1 MPSMPTPATLNLLI
15 VASCEALLLC
25 AKVLRMTT
33 VGAAFACEASSPLA
47 SSSSPGLIVGN
58 PILCLMSISFFLS
71 DLCTFDSL
79 LLLLYSSHSRRHP
92 SPRLKLTSSTAMAT
106 AGPSSTEW
114 HRSALLQ
121 WHKYE
126 LTLQSRQLCIFSSI
140 ADHTY
145 YSPIYKAITSFQRS
159 TTRPGTDSQT
169 TSSLTMS
176 LASAN
181 TSSMLLLPCSFRCR
195 RATAPTA
202 AATIAIWFI

>member
-1 MPSMPTPATLNLLI
+1 MLSEEHPAGTGERLTKQSVVPRGEADAAIPTPETASPLWCRSPSPSSSFFRERGATPALCLR
-15 VASCEALLLC
+15 CRLLLPS
-25 AKVLRMTT
+25 T
-33 VGAAFACEASSPLA
+33 
-47 SSSSPGLIVGN
+47 
-58 PILCLMSISFFLS
+58 CLS
-71 DLCTFDSL
+71 
-79 LLLLYSSHSRRHP
+79 SSHSRRHP
-92 SPRLKLTSSTAMAT
+92 SPRLELTSSTAMAT